1 MLTGDTAN
9 SDTNPRDHAQIR
21 SLSGQ
26 SLEYLTAATLRRT
39 VRARP
44 LVALPATTRHY
55 ILLRLEL
62 YARNLL
68 SYTHLVHMKYN

>member
-9 SDTNPRDHAQIR
+9 SDANPRHHAQIR

-26 SLEYLTAATLRRT
+26 SLEELTAATRRQT
-39 VRARP
+39 VPACP
-44 LVALPATTRHY
+44 LVALPATACHH

-62 YARNLL
+62 YARDLL